1 MKGVGV
7 KSRDFLDGRR
17 VISPGNTMFWSAVA
31 QSHAKYFIFI
41 ERVRGMRNT
50 SAMGTTKKS
59 LAQTH
64 PALAKE
70 ADGWDPSIVLAT
82 ESKVKRL
89 WKCKLGHN
97 WESRIY
103 DRIKLNSG
111 CQVCG
116 NRIVLP
122 GFNDLETSHPD
133 LAKQAQGWDPKTVH
147 KGVARKF
154 RWKCEKGHEWDAL
167 ITARV
172 TQNQGCPVCSNKKI
186 LAGYNDLATTHPD
199 LAIEAD
205 GWDPETISYGSQK
218 KMSWKCVNGHK
229 FLASVG
235 SRSGGNGCPV
245 CSNRKFQEG
254 ANDLKTQFPAIAGEA
269 DGWDPKK
276 VISGSGEKKS
286 WRCPLGHKFEATVI
300 SRTSRG
306 TGCNI
311 CAGKKIQTGFNDLA
325 TKFPEIAEEA
335 FGWDPKLVSPGT
347 HKKYPW
353 VCQKGHQ
360 YEMAPHLR
368 TGSQKQGCSYCV
380 GRSILAGYNDLATTH
395 PSIAKEADGWD
406 PTTISAGSHEV
417 KDWKC
422 SNGHSFR
429 VNPNQRTSRTSNCP
443 TCANLKIEKGFNDL
457 LTLYPD
463 LAAEAD
469 GWNPEEIGGGS
480 SKRLSW
486 KCKEKGHVWESSII
500 NRTSN
505 GSNCPVCVGQLVIV
519 GINDLVTTHPEI
531 AKQAIGWDP
540 TTLTAGSKKKRNW
553 LCDKGHNY
561 LAPVVNK
568 TNLNSGCPICANV
581 QVLVG
586 FNDLLTTHPELAN
599 QADGWDPTKVV
610 YGSPA
615 KKKWRCG
622 KGHNWIAAI
631 SNRSGPQK
639 QGCPICSNLQVLV
652 GYNDLLTT
660 HPELSKEA
668 DGWDPRTVVAGT
680 SKKMAW
686 KCNLGHSYSAA
697 VTSRSAESRQS
708 GCPICDGKVV
718 LAGFNDIA
726 TTHPQLAS
734 EAVDWDPTTV
744 MAGSSRKKLKW
755 KCAEGHIWETHP
767 NSRLAG
773 HGCPSCAATG
783 FDPNKT
789 GWLYF
794 LEHNDWEMFQIGIT
808 NSPDNRLARHKKL
821 GWEVLE
827 LRGPM
832 DGHLT
837 QNWETSILRMLKAKG
852 ADLSNSKIV
861 GKFDGF
867 SEAWSKSTYDAK
879 SIKHLMLATEEFEER
894 RK

>member
-1 MKGVGV
+1 M
-7 KSRDFLDGRR
+7 
-17 VISPGNTMFWSAVA
+17 SAE
-31 QSHAKYFIFI
+31 I
-41 ERVRGMRNT
+41 
-50 SAMGTTKKS
+50 KS
-59 LAQTH
+59 LAETH

-70 ADGWDPSIVLAT
+70 ADGWDPTLVSST
-82 ESKVKRL
+82 ESKIRRL

-103 DRIKLNSG
+103 DRVKLNSG
-111 CQVCG
+111 CQVCA

-122 GFNDLETSHPD
+122 GFNDLVTTHPD
-133 LAKQAQGWDPKTVH
+133 LAKQANGWDPKTVH
-147 KGVARKF
+147 KGMARKF
-154 RWKCEKGHEWDAL
+154 SWKCEKAHEWEAL
-167 ITARV
+167 LTARV
-172 TQNQGCPVCSNKKI
+172 TQNQGCPICSNRKI
-186 LAGYNDLATTHPD
+186 LVGYNDLATTHPE
-199 LAIEAD
+199 LAKEAD
-205 GWDPETISYGSQK
+205 GWDPKTISFGSQK
-218 KMSWKCVNGHK
+218 KMSWKCINGHK

-245 CSNRKFQEG
+245 CSNRKLQEG
-254 ANDLKTQFPAIAGEA
+254 ANDLETQFPSIAVEA
-269 DGWDPKK
+269 DGWDPRK
-276 VISGSGEKKS
+276 VISGSGEKKA
-286 WRCPLGHKFEATVI
+286 WKCPLGHSFEATVI

-311 CAGKKIQTGFNDLA
+311 CAGKRIQTGFNDLA
-325 TKFPEIAEEA
+325 TKFPEIAKEA
-335 FGWDPKLVSPGT
+335 DGWDPGLVSPGT
-347 HKKYPW
+347 HSKYSW
-353 VCQKGHQ
+353 KCQKGHR

-368 TGSQKQGCSYCV
+368 TGQNQGCPYCS
-380 GRSILAGYNDLATTH
+380 GRSVLAGYNDLATTH
-395 PSIAKEADGWD
+395 PEIAKEADGWD
-406 PTTISAGSHEV
+406 PTGISAGSHEV
-417 KDWKC
+417 KNWKC
-422 SNGHSFR
+422 SQGHSFK

-443 TCANLKIEKGFNDL
+443 TCANLVIESGFNDL

-463 LAAEAD
+463 LATEAN
-469 GWNPEEIGGGS
+469 GWDPGKVGGGS

-486 KCKEKGHVWESSII
+486 KCKAKGHVWESSII

-519 GINDLVTTHPEI
+519 GVNDLVTTHPEI

-540 TTLTAGSKKKRNW
+540 TTLSAGSKKKRKW
-553 LCDKGHNY
+553 LCIKGHIY

-568 TNLNSGCPICANV
+568 TTLNSGCPFCANV
-581 QVLVG
+581 QILIG
-586 FNDLLTTHPELAN
+586 YNDLLTTHPELAKE
-599 QADGWDPTKVV
+599 ADGWDPTTVV

-615 KKKWRCG
+615 KRKWRCA

-639 QGCPICSNLQVLV
+639 QGCPICANLQVLI

-660 HPELSKEA
+660 HPELAKEA
-668 DGWDPRTVVAGT
+668 DGWDPKTVVAGT

-686 KCNLGHSYSAA
+686 KCSLGHSYSAA
-697 VTSRSAESRQS
+697 VTSRSAESRRS

-794 LEHNDWEMFQIGIT
+794 LEHNDWQMYQIGIT
-808 NSPDNRLARHKKL
+808 NFPDNRLASHKKL

-837 QNWETSILRMLKAKG
+837 QNWETSILRMLKGKG

-861 GKFDGF
+861 GKFDGY
-867 SEAWSKSTYDAK
+867 SEAWSKSTYNAK
-879 SIKHLMLATEEFEER
+879 SIKQLMLATEEFEELG
-894 RK
+894 K